1 MPNHVMNVVT
11 FNGSNKRVQ
20 GILEAIKADEIGY
33 GSIDFNKIDPMPTE
47 LNIES
52 GSKTNEGLK
61 YYKDFVYVYTAFA
74 KRTKDELLN
83 IPKEKEG
90 IFLRIRKDIDRK
102 AWELG
107 RQAYRNELK
116 YGAPTWYEWT
126 NKHCGTPTATTAV
139 AGLSKIIRFRLKQR
153 GVAQR
158 NLYKNYPKN
167 IRA

>member
-11 FNGSNKRVQ
+11 FNGNNKKMQ
-20 GILEAIKADEIGY
+20 EILEAIKADEIGY
-33 GSIDFNKIDPMPTE
+33 GSIDFNKIEPMPTE

-74 KRTKDELLN
+74 KRTNDELLN
-83 IPKEKEG
+83 IPKEKEEV
-90 IFLRIRKDIDRK
+90 FLRARKDIDRK

-116 YGAPTWYEWT
+116 YGAPTKFT
-126 NKHCGTPTATTAV
+126 KSRRNTATNCAPRV
-139 AGLSKIIRFRLKQR
+139 KK
-153 GVAQR
+153 
-158 NLYKNYPKN
+158 K
-167 IRA
+167 